1 MAIPPA
7 RRMLYTARMRFKP
20 LSTAWHALLIAA
32 AILLAGPAGARAADP
47 TLPPPVGPVLP
58 RVEPAKAE
66 DGLYHQSWFQL
77 SFLHLKEDFAEAKA
91 HGKRF
96 AVLFE
101 QRGCPY
107 CAHMHT
113 EVLAQRYINDYVR
126 ENFAILQLDLWG
138 AREVTDFD
146 GTVLTE
152 RALAERWGVIFTP
165 TVVFFKDDL
174 TGLEG
179 KWGRELEAIERLP
192 LSFGRDTFYDL
203 FVWVRMKLYERDRN
217 FQRFH
222 ISRIAEREA
231 LKAPP
236 DRSGKTN

>member
-1 MAIPPA
+1 MRHKTTKAHRW
-7 RRMLYTARMRFKP
+7 RR
-20 LSTAWHALLIAA
+20 
-32 AILLAGPAGARAADP
+32 LLALALVLASFGAHAADP
-47 TLPPPVGPVLP
+47 GPLPPPVGPVAP
-58 RVEPAKAE
+58 RVEPTKEE

-77 SFLHLKEDFAEAKA
+77 SFLNLKDDFAEARA
-91 HGKRF
+91 AGKRF
-96 AVLFE
+96 AVIFE

-107 CAHMHT
+107 CIKLHT
-113 EVLAQRYINDYVR
+113 ELLAQRYINDYLR
-126 ENFAILQLDLWG
+126 ENFTILQLDLWG

-146 GTVLTE
+146 GTVLSE

-174 TGLEG
+174 AGLEG

-192 LSFGRDTFYDL
+192 LSYGRDTFYDL
-203 FVWVRMKLYERDRN
+203 FVWVRHKLYERDRN

-231 LKAPP
+231 LKAKPETG
-236 DRSGKTN
+236 GKTN